1 MSKIFIIFLI
11 FALPSS
17 APSPVYNG
25 ALSFHYLLR
34 IGEMAGSFRRVYVR
48 ALSKIQSRSVLE
60 SYRVLIRSLDW
71 LTGKYRVNGKIRK
84 NKKIEE
90 RLFLQN
96 STLSKKTK
104 KKMNELY
111 QIRQRLALYSSMARA
126 IFCPF
131 ATSGFFVTTSLE

>member
-71 LTGKYRVNGKIRK
+71 LSGCWCLLCTWSRK
-84 NKKIEE
+84 
-90 RLFLQN
+90 
-96 STLSKKTK
+96 
-104 KKMNELY
+104 
-111 QIRQRLALYSSMARA
+111 
-126 IFCPF
+126 
-131 ATSGFFVTTSLE
+131 

>member
-1 MSKIFIIFLI
+1 MKMRRDKYRLVKI
-11 FALPSS
+11 S
-17 APSPVYNG
+17 Y
-25 ALSFHYLLR
+25 LSR
-34 IGEMAGSFRRVYVR
+34 GKIG
-48 ALSKIQSRSVLE
+48 K
-60 SYRVLIRSLDW
+60 
-71 LTGKYRVNGKIRK
+71 TGKYRGNGKIRK

-96 STLSKKTK
+96 STLSTKKK

-131 ATSGFFVTTSLE
+131 ATSGFFVTTSLEWSCRWCSSTRSFITKQPFVIASYVKIKDYTRTFITGKLWNSKIA